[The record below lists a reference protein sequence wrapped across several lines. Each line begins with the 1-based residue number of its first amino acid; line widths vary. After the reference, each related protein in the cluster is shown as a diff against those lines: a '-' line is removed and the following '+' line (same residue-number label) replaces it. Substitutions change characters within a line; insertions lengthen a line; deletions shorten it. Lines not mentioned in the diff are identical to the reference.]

1 MVVKTDVAR
10 GLIMVRGAVPG
21 SKGNWVMVRD
31 AVKKP
36 LHKDAPKPA
45 AFKPKVAVTAAK
57 EPA

>member
-1 MVVKTDVAR
+1 MFGILKAAVGLVTLPIDVVA
-10 GLIMVRGAVPG
+10 
-21 SKGNWVMVRD
+21 D

-45 AFKPKVAVTAAK
+45 AFKPKASTPQK